1 MRKVNK
7 RKNISSTLVVLV
19 MAIAF
24 LLTACGSSQVT
35 TSETETTKV
44 EDSTKTIQEQLT
56 EPTEVSEPEI
66 KEEKQEV
73 LVQEKE
79 EETIE
84 EDPYA
89 GIDMES
95 TLPGLEWIATF
106 DGIVKEPTIVIY
118 NDETNKKNIVKEGDE
133 LEFSRTE
140 DVLAFYSPNI
150 KTMPILLTTGGFDN
164 FWRGDEE
171 LPDAT
176 TSTREIICHQMVNLK
191 EDTMDCVFKAIYKEK
206 AKEYKFTLKFV
217 E

>member
-24 LLTACGSSQVT
+24 LLTACGCSQVT